1 MVSLPLIVP
10 AAMYNVGLGL
20 NSRYKTERVYKLG
33 GGKEKA
39 KTDRR
44 EQ

>member
-1 MVSLPLIVP
+1 MIVP

-20 NSRYKTERVYKLG
+20 NIRYKIERVYKLG
-33 GGKEKA
+33 GGEGKA

>member
-1 MVSLPLIVP
+1 MFPMIVP

-20 NSRYKTERVYKLG
+20 NIRYKMEQVYKLG
-33 GGKEKA
+33 GCKEKA

>member
-1 MVSLPLIVP
+1 MFPMIVP

-20 NSRYKTERVYKLG
+20 NIRYKMERVYKLG